1 MLGTYLPTSNL
12 FREQT
17 FLLLRVLWK
26 ILCLKILLPKTLLI
40 SKTLGRLLVS
50 WLTDYCT
57 LVKRKKYLQLLCTSN
72 NSRETGKKWDRLEI
86 ERPKISPLTLRKFV
100 KDPRNWRSRTNL
112 SIWPSLRT
120 QIKLGIA
127 LIFYLLKKRPGSI
140 KYNRRNLIRRLENW
154 PPALSLPKLIEIPT
168 VSVFLTF
175 TLSFII
181 RNKND
186 TDPKVFNWTKSVL
199 SSPI

>member
-1 MLGTYLPTSNL
+1 MLGTYLPTSKL

-17 FLLLRVLWK
+17 FLLLRVPWK
-26 ILCLKILLPKTLLI
+26 TLCLKIWLPKTLLI
-40 SKTLGRLLVS
+40 SQTLGRLLVS

-100 KDPRNWRSRTNL
+100 KDPSNWRSRTNL
-112 SIWPSLRT
+112 SIWPNLRT

-127 LIFYLLKKRPGSI
+127 LIFYLLKKKPGSI

-154 PPALSLPKLIEIPT
+154 PPALSLPKLIETPT

-181 RNKND
+181 RNNND
-186 TDPKVFNWTKSVL
+186 TGPKVFNWTKSVL
-199 SSPI
+199 SSPT